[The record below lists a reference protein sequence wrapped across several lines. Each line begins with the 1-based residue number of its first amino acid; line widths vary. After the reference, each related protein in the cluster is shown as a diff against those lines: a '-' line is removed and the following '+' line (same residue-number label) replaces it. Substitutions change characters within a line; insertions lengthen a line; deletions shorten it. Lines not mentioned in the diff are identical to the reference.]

1 MKKLL
6 AVLMILMLAA
16 GCAGCG
22 KPADSPAATQ
32 APSAAESPAAENPA
46 APEPSES
53 SEAAGAPDTDADSG
67 SPETAPAAVRL
78 EDSGYATPE
87 EAVLA
92 YLDAMNRGD
101 LGAMLTTF
109 AMESYVENVDTA
121 AFVNRNR
128 SYHPVPRTA
137 IQEIPYADG
146 FVRSLAL
153 QVRCGAVASELN
165 TCYAMYA
172 LGDDYYSQN
181 QYTTAEARRTLAE
194 NFRQSPLN
202 GLAGNVEFIKW
213 LNPAILSEGT
223 MVKPGAGSDS
233 LDTLA
238 YTGGDDYAEL
248 IALIRING
256 KLACQPMRCVKYGSR
271 WHNLDFSSRTVYY
284 SGVQESW
291 KQALWMP
298 ANDREIAL
306 LAEAISAEDTD
317 ESARWDALQQSDWAG
332 TRWPMVSISVPGV
345 TVYDTAEAA
354 ENDSGA
360 GIWAEAHFT
369 RVGGAE
375 ISVAA
380 SPALR
385 QQLNLG
391 DGAIRITFSW
401 FTDEIPTVRIMH
413 KRNKEMEIPLFTIQ
427 TGLEQ
432 EKLSVSGVTRE
443 NNRITF
449 TLADGTQAVFE
460 KPAAAESP
468 APAESTAVVSRL
480 EGAGYG
486 TPEDAVLAYIDALNR
501 EDVRDALATFAV
513 ESYAAHA
520 DPLFSVERT
529 GVFRPSVHYLL
540 PETDGFGRSLTA
552 FGRYNALA
560 GGLMSCYLD
569 CTAGG
574 DGSKVSFKTDEEIR
588 AFREQFSR
596 SPLSGLAGNVS
607 FSGWADPVRIS
618 KGNIVRP
625 GNRTSLT
632 GEAAVSGA
640 DDIAVVVAQVLV
652 KGQLCILPMRC
663 VRYGDRWYNDGPES
677 MIAFQYLKN
686 STTTSAKL
694 YLWLLSV
701 SEMVEV
707 TQALTGSYEGAD
719 EVLKE
724 AVPVWESIQLSGLGG
739 TRWVMTSVS
748 IPGVTVYDTA
758 EAADSDSGAGV
769 RAEILFT
776 GIGGGVLSVSGS
788 PALRQMLK
796 SENDVSRFF
805 FAWEPENPD
814 GSGTLSLSSFVIFP
828 REGTTLDLTGV
839 VITRD
844 GAALTAAFPD
854 GTQAVFRQQ

>member
-22 KPADSPAATQ
+22 KAADSPAATQ
-32 APSAAESPAAENPA
+32 APPAAESPAAENPA

-101 LGAMLTTF
+101 VGAMLGTF

-121 AFVNRNR
+121 AFMNRNR
-128 SYHPVPRTA
+128 SYHPVARIA
-137 IQEIPYADG
+137 INEIPYADD
-146 FVRSLAL
+146 FVRAMAL

-165 TCYAMYA
+165 VCYAMYA
-172 LGDDYYSQN
+172 LGEDYYNQN
-181 QYTTAEARRTLAE
+181 QYATAEGRRALAE
-194 NFRQSPLN
+194 NFRQSPLSSP
-202 GLAGNVEFIKW
+202 AGNVEFIKW
-213 LNPAILSEGT
+213 LNPAILSEGM

-233 LDTLA
+233 LDMLA
-238 YTGGDDYAEL
+238 YAGGDDYTEL

-271 WHNLDFSSRTVYY
+271 WHNLDFSSQTVYY

-291 KQALWMP
+291 KQTLWMP
-298 ANDREIAL
+298 ADDREIAL

-332 TRWPMVSISVPGV
+332 TRWPMVSLSVPGV

-360 GIWAEAHFT
+360 GIRAELHFT

-385 QQLNLG
+385 EQLRLG

-401 FTDEIPTVRIMH
+401 FTDDIPTVRIMH
-413 KRNKEMEIPLFTIQ
+413 KRNKEIEISLFTIHA
-427 TGLEQ
+427 GLEQ
-432 EKLSVSGVTRE
+432 EKLSVSGVARE
-443 NNRITF
+443 NDRITF
-449 TLADGTQAVFE
+449 TLADGMQAVFE

-468 APAESTAVVSRL
+468 APAESTAAISRL
-480 EGAGYG
+480 EGSGYG

-501 EDVRDALATFAV
+501 GDVRDMLATFAV
-513 ESYAAHA
+513 ESYADHA
-520 DPLFSVERT
+520 DPLFRVELST
-529 GVFRPSVHYLL
+529 SFRPSVDYLL
-540 PETDGFGRSLTA
+540 PDPGDYGRSLSSYA
-552 FGRYNALA
+552 RYNSLA
-560 GGLMSCYLD
+560 SGFMNCYLD
-569 CTAGG
+569 YAANTGG
-574 DGSKVSFKTDEEIR
+574 QNTSFKTDEEIR
-588 AFREQFSR
+588 AFREQFGKSA
-596 SPLSGLAGNVS
+596 LSGLAGNVS
-607 FSGWADPVRIS
+607 FAAWADPVRIS

-625 GNRTSLT
+625 GNRSSLMS
-632 GEAAVSGA
+632 EAAVSGA
-640 DDIAVVVAQVLV
+640 DDVAVVVAQVLV
-652 KGQLCILPMRC
+652 KGQMCILPMRC
-663 VRYGDRWYNDGPES
+663 IRYGDRWYNDGPES
-677 MIAFQYLKN
+677 IIAYQYLKN

-724 AVPVWESIQLSGLGG
+724 AVPVWESIQQSGLGG

-758 EAADSDSGAGV
+758 EAAESDSGAGV

-776 GIGGGVLSVSGS
+776 GVGGGIVTVSGS

-796 SENDVSRFF
+796 SEDDVSRVF
-805 FAWEPENPD
+805 FAWEPAEPD
-814 GSGTLSLSSFVIFP
+814 GSGSVSLSSFVVFP